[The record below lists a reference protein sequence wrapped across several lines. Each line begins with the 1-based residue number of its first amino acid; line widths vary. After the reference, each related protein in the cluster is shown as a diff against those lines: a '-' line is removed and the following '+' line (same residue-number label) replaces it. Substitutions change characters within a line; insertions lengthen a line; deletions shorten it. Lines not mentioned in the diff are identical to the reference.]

1 MSSPGY
7 RPTPAA
13 ASQLNL
19 RGAVDLSSLR
29 RPPAP
34 PQPPVAAASPEPTD
48 NGEAA
53 AGGPSLRVD
62 ATETNFQ
69 DLVQLS
75 AQVPVLFLLWSRYAA
90 DSPGVLAA
98 AQRVV
103 ESFGGRLVLAAADV
117 DTFPQLAQAFQVQAV
132 PTAVAV
138 VKGQPVPLFQGPADD
153 AQIKSLVEELLQVAA
168 ANGVTGSIGDGTQG
182 AEAEPEPLPPLHQ
195 AAIHAIEAGDYAGG
209 LNRAIDSLQA
219 RIRGEHLPAP
229 AQRPAPSTGGHGI
242 DLGEIAMIAF
252 LGVPLAGALLT
263 AIFGR
268 KLGSLFTGAGA
279 GAVGWGLSGSLLLGA
294 GAAIASLILVG
305 VLGIGAARRGSG
317 SSGAYRRSAHGS
329 GGIAPPIIWGGG
341 GGDGGGSWGGGDGG
355 GFSSGGGGD
364 FGGGGASG
372 DW

>member
-195 AAIHAIEAGDYAGG
+195 AAIHAIEAGDYAGAAAAYKQALLEQPADADAKAG
-209 LNRAIDSLQA
+209 LAQVELMARLEKLSAADAESLRELA
-219 RIRGEHLPAP
+219 
-229 AQRPAPSTGGHGI
+229 AQEPDNVHAQLGVADLDVSGGHVEDGFNRI
-242 DLGEIAMIAF
+242 IAF
-252 LGVPLAGALLT
+252 IGRNFGQEREAARVRLLE
-263 AIFGR
+263 
-268 KLGSLFTGAGA
+268 LFE
-279 GAVGWGLSGSLLLGA
+279 V
-294 GAAIASLILVG
+294 VG
-305 VLGIGAARRGSG
+305 VYDERVAKARQGLARVL
-317 SSGAYRRSAHGS
+317 
-329 GGIAPPIIWGGG
+329 
-341 GGDGGGSWGGGDGG
+341 
-355 GFSSGGGGD
+355 F
-364 FGGGGASG
+364 
-372 DW
+372 